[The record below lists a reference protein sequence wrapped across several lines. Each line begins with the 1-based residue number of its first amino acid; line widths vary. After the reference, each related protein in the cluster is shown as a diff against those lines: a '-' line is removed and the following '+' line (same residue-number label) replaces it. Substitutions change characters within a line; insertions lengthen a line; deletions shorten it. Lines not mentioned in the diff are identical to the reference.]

1 MGVFY
6 IEAWCKG
13 STTEFESVGVGSIPT
28 ASANRH
34 FGISDGNCK
43 DK

>member
-1 MGVFY
+1 MKKIKFINFNNKDILFIQDVFFIY
-6 IEAWCKG
+6 
-13 STTEFESVGVGSIPT
+13 
-28 ASANRH
+28 RH